1 MLALRKKKYQEN
13 LLDTAQKQ
21 LFELEQLINNV
32 EQAQVQATMVAS
44 LQRGTDLLKK
54 LNSQLSIEDVERLMA
69 DNEEAIAY
77 QQEVGQLLSG
87 QGIEEDDED
96 ILNELAQL
104 DELDNLDVELPEAP
118 KNELVPEEQMEQSQ
132 PQVVKEKPKEILLE
146 S

>member
-1 MLALRKKKYQEN
+1 
-13 LLDTAQKQ
+13 
-21 LFELEQLINNV
+21 
-32 EQAQVQATMVAS
+32 
-44 LQRGTDLLKK
+44 
-54 LNSQLSIEDVERLMA
+54 MA

>member
-1 MLALRKKKYQEN
+1 
-13 LLDTAQKQ
+13 
-21 LFELEQLINNV
+21 
-32 EQAQVQATMVAS
+32 MVAS